1 VIVLTLSKC
10 PNALRGDLTKWMF
23 EIDTNVFVGRMSARV
38 RDEIWKRV
46 VEFSADGRAV
56 LVYTVNNEQR
66 FEFRTHNSKG
76 EVVDLD
82 GIKLFMKPSENK
94 TE

>member
-1 VIVLTLSKC
+1 MIVLTLSKC

>member
-1 VIVLTLSKC
+1 
-10 PNALRGDLTKWMF
+10 MF